1 MRALAETT
9 DPSEPVKA
17 KKLSPRFSGAK
28 PSQLPDAAALTKFA
42 STANASYKTGSGL
55 LALPGQQLTVAA
67 KTASGISD
75 AAAGD
80 SAGSPI
86 SVREER
92 FK

>member
-1 MRALAETT
+1 MRALAETA

-17 KKLSPRFSGAK
+17 KQLSPRFTGAK
-28 PSQLPDAAALTKFA
+28 PSQLPDAGGATKLD
-42 STANASYKTGSGL
+42 SGTSYKTASGL
-55 LALPGQQLTVAA
+55 LSIPGHQLTGAA

-75 AAAGD
+75 AVAGG
-80 SAGSPI
+80 STGSPV